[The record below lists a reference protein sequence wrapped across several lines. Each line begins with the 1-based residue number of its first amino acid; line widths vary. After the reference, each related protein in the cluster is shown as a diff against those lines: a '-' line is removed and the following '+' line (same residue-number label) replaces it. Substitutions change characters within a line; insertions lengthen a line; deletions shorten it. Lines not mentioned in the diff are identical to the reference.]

1 MVRWIAQSLVVWLLA
16 SPAVFA
22 QGQAKA
28 TATFDRSTIY
38 EGESV
43 TLTIKVATSIDNE
56 VDLEP
61 LAADFEVVTTS
72 ESSRMQNING
82 KRFVSTQWDV
92 TLEPL
97 RTGRI
102 EVPPLTVGRHQT
114 APVVLEVLQREV
126 DANAGEG
133 QDLFL
138 EVSVE
143 PRNPYVQAQVLYT
156 LRLHHTLP
164 ITEGSLGEP
173 DLPFAVIERIP
184 NDINY
189 RTQRNGR
196 NYTVIERRY
205 AIFPERSGVVKI
217 PAIRFV
223 GRVQD
228 SRKNGQFNRMFDR
241 GKRIT
246 LRSEPVELQVRPR
259 PDSFSGDTWLPARSL
274 TLHDPWLDSPP
285 EFRMGEPITRTFVLQ
300 AQGLLETQ
308 LPELQTTAMAGFRT
322 YPDQPVSESRKDT
335 PWITAYR
342 EEKRAIVPEQT
353 GALTLPEVALAWW
366 DTQADQERV
375 ALIPELTVQVLPA
388 SDADSAVTPAEE
400 EQTLRTGISERPR
413 PTDSDSI
420 WPMIAL
426 ALLVLWVVTLAA
438 WLRERRQT
446 PGHAEAQEPQPEPSL
461 RRAKK
466 RFVAAC
472 AANQAPEAAKALVAW
487 CDLASP
493 EVSCRTLRQVA
504 NLLDDAQARAQ
515 VMELDRALY
524 AAHSASDWQGGELTR
539 LLGKGLPLKASGK
552 RASGKADVL
561 PPLYSRREAL

>member
-1 MVRWIAQSLVVWLLA
+1 MVKLSIHLLCAWLLA
-16 SPAVFA
+16 VVPMAALA
-22 QGQAKA
+22 QPKA

-43 TLTIKVATSIDNE
+43 TLTVKVATSIDNE

-61 LAADFEVVTTS
+61 LTKDFEIVTTS

-97 RTGRI
+97 HAGKI
-102 EVPPLTVGRHQT
+102 EVPPLTVGRHTT
-114 APVVLEVLQREV
+114 APVVLEVLAREIST
-126 DANAGEG
+126 DANQA
-133 QDLFL
+133 QDMFL

-143 PRNPYVQAQVLYT
+143 PRDPYVQSQVLYT

-189 RTQRNGR
+189 RTERNGR
-196 NYTVIERRY
+196 RYTVIERRY
-205 AIFPERSGVVKI
+205 AIFPERSGVVQI
-217 PAIRFV
+217 PTIRFV

-228 SRKNGQFNRMFDR
+228 TRNNGQFNRMFDR

-246 LRSEPVELQVRPR
+246 LRSEPVELVVRPR
-259 PDSFSGDTWLPARSL
+259 PASFSGTTWLPARSL
-274 TLHDPWLDSPP
+274 TLHDPWVDSPP
-285 EFRMGEPITRTFVLQ
+285 EFRMGEPITRTFILQ
-300 AQGLLETQ
+300 ATGLLETQ

-342 EEKRAIVPEQT
+342 EEKRAIVPEQP

-366 DTQADQERV
+366 DTQADQERI

-388 SDADSAVTPAEE
+388 ADAGSTLPISDNNSAAQAGNGERTVRPPGGLLWPVVSAGLFGLWLL
-400 EQTLRTGISERPR
+400 TL
-413 PTDSDSI
+413 
-420 WPMIAL
+420 L
-426 ALLVLWVVTLAA
+426 A
-438 WLRERRQT
+438 WLRERRHQLSE
-446 PGHAEAQEPQPEPSL
+446 PVPASEPQSKTSV
-461 RRAKK
+461 RQAQKA
-466 RFVAAC
+466 FAAAC
-472 AANQAPEAAKALVAW
+472 KSNQAPEAARALVTW
-487 CDLASP
+487 CDLALP
-493 EVSCRTLRQVA
+493 ETSCRTLRQVA
-504 NLLDDAQARAQ
+504 GLLGSEDASLE
-515 VMELDRALY
+515 VIKLDRALY
-524 AAHSASDWQGGELTR
+524 APETTEGWQGRNL
-539 LLGKGLPLKASGK
+539 LQILGKKLPLASGQEQK
-552 RASGKADVL
+552 SGKTSPL
-561 PPLYSRREAL
+561 PALYS